1 MIRHVRQSQTITP
14 FGVGAIID
22 INGESFVLAATD
34 EWPAAVPVVS
44 KRLSLALDADFRSA
58 PAVDGDRF
66 RSGGPGLPFARFP
79 AWLFCKQCRRMT
91 QRRRADE
98 QVEVTPTCKY
108 CTKRLVPMRIVQ
120 VCEQGHLDDVNWIY
134 FAHSSPG
141 SRGCESKDL
150 RFEVDQ
156 GAGTTGLESL
166 VVTCVTC
173 GGRRNL
179 GHITEPDFLW
189 KQLKS
194 RCRGKNPWE
203 PGLGDGC
210 DAAPRAVQRGASNVY
225 YPSVW
230 SSIEVPSDDEEIG
243 TSGGSE
249 AVSTSPYFAAAC
261 EAVKSGNE
269 NLVSTLISLIAS
281 GTSAGELFVR
291 SVINAALA
299 GGGSAAAPAIDRAS
313 LVSGEWVAFDVPHGM
328 HTDEFVSRPESLV
341 GPGAG
346 AAETALDRLID
357 HVVLVER
364 LREVRALEGFHRV
377 SPDDPDTMI
386 RSDGRR
392 HGHPAK
398 LGKLWHPAIEVFG
411 EGIFLSLDEKRIRQ
425 WESDPG
431 VHRRVDVLAS
441 LLESPKLTPR
451 FEHLVGTRLLPRF
464 VLVHTLAHLLIRR
477 LAFESGYGATA
488 LRDRIYA
495 QNGPVGMCGLLVYTS
510 SGDAEGTMGGLVRRG
525 RRPDLARTLMET
537 LADATW
543 CSSDPLC
550 GEQWHSGSEGL
561 SHAACHACSL
571 VPETSCECGNHLL
584 DRVLLIGGDGVP
596 GFFQGVVDLTLEQAV
611 ASTSM

>member
-14 FGVGAIID
+14 FGVGSIID

-34 EWPAAVPVVS
+34 EWPKTVAVES

-66 RSGGPGLPFARFP
+66 HSGGPGLPFARFP
-79 AWLFCKQCRRMT
+79 AWLFCKHCRRMT
-91 QRRRADE
+91 QRRRQDE
-98 QVEVTPTCKY
+98 QVEATPTCKY
-108 CTKRLVPMRIVQ
+108 CKTRLVPMRIVQ
-120 VCEQGHLDDVNWIY
+120 VCEQGHLDDVNWAY

-141 SRGCESKDL
+141 SRGCDSRDL

-166 VVTCVTC
+166 VVTCATC

-179 GHITEPDFLW
+179 GHITEPDFLS
-189 KQLKS
+189 KQLKNQ
-194 RCRGKNPWE
+194 CRGKNPWE
-203 PGLGDGC
+203 PGFGDGC
-210 DAAPRAVQRGASNVY
+210 DAPPRAVQRGASNVY

-230 SSIEVPSDDEEIG
+230 SSIEVPSDDLKIG
-243 TSGGSE
+243 RSGGS
-249 AVSTSPYFAAAC
+249 APISASPYFAAAC
-261 EAVKSGNE
+261 EAVRSGNE
-269 NLVSTLISLIAS
+269 QMASMLIPLIAS
-281 GTSAGELFVR
+281 STSAGELFVR

-299 GGGSAAAPAIDRAS
+299 GGTTATAPVIDRAS
-313 LVSGEWVAFDVPHGM
+313 LVSGEWVAFDVPDGM
-328 HTDEFVSRPESLV
+328 QTDEFISRPEPLV
-341 GPGAG
+341 DPDAS
-346 AAETALDRLID
+346 AAEVALDHVID
-357 HVVLVER
+357 RVVLVER
-364 LREVRALEGFHRV
+364 LREVRAFEGFHRV
-377 SPDDPDTMI
+377 SPDDLDTMI

-392 HGHPAK
+392 RGKPAK
-398 LGKLWHPAIEVFG
+398 FGKLWHPAIEVFG
-411 EGIFLSLDEKRIRQ
+411 EGIFLSLDEEQVRR

-431 VHRRVDVLAS
+431 VRRRVEVLAS
-441 LLESPKLTPR
+441 LLEPPKMAPR
-451 FEHLVGTRLLPRF
+451 FEHLVGARLLPRF

-495 QNGPVGMCGLLVYTS
+495 QNGPIGMCGLLVYTS
-510 SGDAEGTMGGLVRRG
+510 SGDTEGTMGGLVRRG
-525 RRPDLARTLMET
+525 RRADLARTLMET
-537 LADATW
+537 LADAAW

-611 ASTSM
+611 AAIST